1 MRTLLAFIALLIASP
16 AFAMSES
23 ELNFCKAMKDPM
35 QCVNQF
41 LTAEHKAKREMEYL
55 QQYLPQTDNQM
66 ALAEEQTRGMALF
79 GAGNAMINGI
89 NQGFRPMPTPPPMV
103 FQPMAMPFP
112 QAGR

>member
-41 LTAEHKAKREMEYL
+41 LTAEHKA
-55 QQYLPQTDNQM
+55 
-66 ALAEEQTRGMALF
+66 
-79 GAGNAMINGI
+79 MINGI

-103 FQPMAMPFP
+103 FQPMAMPYP
-112 QAGR
+112 NAGR

>member
-1 MRTLLAFIALLIASP
+1 MRTLLVLISLLIASP
-16 AFAMSES
+16 AFAMNDS

-66 ALAEEQTRGMALF
+66 AIAEEQTRGMALF
-79 GAGNAMINGI
+79 GSGNAMINGM
-89 NQGFRPMPTPPPMV
+89 NQAFRPMPTP
-103 FQPMAMPFP
+103 
-112 QAGR
+112 